1 MSLVNLKITE
11 NSYRTGLKLRNS
23 LYTKEKTEFIMFGTS
38 QQLQKMQYSSITV
51 YGEVI
56 EGKGIVRNLGAFF
69 DNEMKMHGHVQH
81 ILKCGNY
88 QLRQLGVL
96 RKCLTTKTA
105 TTLVVS
111 LFFFQN
117 GLLQRSSLRYFR
129 CSLGQTSKT
138 LKRLCSI
145 RNQTSEI

>member
-1 MSLVNLKITE
+1 MNFVSLLETFA
-11 NSYRTGLKLRNS
+11 NSVTLS
-23 LYTKEKTEFIMFGTS
+23 PEFIMFGTS
-38 QQLQKMQYSSITV
+38 QQLRKMQYSSITV
-51 YGEVI
+51 DGEVI

-111 LFFFQN
+111 LFFSKMDYCN
-117 GLLQRSSLRYFR
+117 ALLFGISDVLLDKLQKL
-129 CSLGQTSKT
+129 
-138 LKRLCSI
+138 
-145 RNQTSEI
+145 

>member
-1 MSLVNLKITE
+1 MNFVSLLETFA
-11 NSYRTGLKLRNS
+11 NSVTLS
-23 LYTKEKTEFIMFGTS
+23 PEFIMFGTS
-38 QQLQKMQYSSITV
+38 QQLRKMQYSSITV
-51 YGEVI
+51 DGEVI

-111 LFFFQN
+111 LFFFPKWITAT
-117 GLLQRSSLRYFR
+117 LFSSVFQMF
-129 CSLGQTSKT
+129 SWTNFKNFKT
-138 LKRLCSI
+138 PVLDS
-145 RNQTSEI
+145 